1 VVRLKEGTGKMEKA
15 ADERR
20 HLSQAVWHVG
30 LSDLSVSWIASALG
44 WVFDED
50 ELDPL
55 PGCG

>member
-1 VVRLKEGTGKMEKA
+1 MEKA
-15 ADERR
+15 ADQRR
-20 HLSQAVWHVG
+20 HLSLAVWHV
-30 LSDLSVSWIASALG
+30 SPPSVSYIASALG